1 MERLLFL
8 DTETTGLDPQ
18 AGHRI
23 IEIGVVEVFDRRL
36 TGNNFHA
43 FCNPEREMDASAIAV
58 HGLTAEFLADK
69 PRFAEI
75 AADFLAYLQR
85 QPAKVLAHNANFDLG
100 FVNAELTKACL
111 PALTLPVEDTL
122 VLARQRF
129 PGQRHSLDALCK
141 RLQIDNR
148 SREKHGAL
156 LDAGLLA
163 QVYLAMTRGQESFF
177 DLLEMTEE
185 ASTAPLTVLSTA
197 LPVVAASA
205 DELAAHRAFLAA
217 LAKGSGKAV
226 VEW

>member
-36 TGNNFHA
+36 TRHDFHV
-43 FCNPEREMDASAIAV
+43 FCNPERDLDAEAVAV

-69 PRFAEI
+69 PPFAVI
-75 AADFLAYLQR
+75 AEDFLAYLQEK
-85 QPAKVLAHNANFDLG
+85 PAKILAHNANFDLG
-100 FVNAELTKACL
+100 FVNTELAKAGL
-111 PALTLPVEDTL
+111 PPLNLPVEDTL

-148 SREKHGAL
+148 SRDKHGAL

-163 QVYLAMTRGQESFF
+163 QVYLAMTRGQESFL
-177 DLLEMTEE
+177 DLLEMTEDDS
-185 ASTAPLTVLSTA
+185 STPLAVLSAA
-197 LPVVAASA
+197 LPVVAAS
-205 DELAAHRAFLAA
+205 DEELAAHRDFLA
-217 LAKGSGKAV
+217 LMAKSSGKAAS
-226 VEW
+226 EW